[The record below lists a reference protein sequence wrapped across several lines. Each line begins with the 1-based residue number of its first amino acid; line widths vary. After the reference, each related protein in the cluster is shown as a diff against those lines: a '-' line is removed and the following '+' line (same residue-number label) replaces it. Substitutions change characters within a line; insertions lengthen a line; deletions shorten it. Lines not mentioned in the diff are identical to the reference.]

1 MATDP
6 DEGGANIAYAITL
19 ADFIKNGKSQAATE
33 VFSIDEDT
41 GRITTNQLL
50 TNYVKGYFDL
60 TITATDTDTGL
71 FATALARVKS
81 SLFFFNLLNY
91 ACRTFCLP
99 NRQHNCYVIISITMF
114 SGSRLAFLEPQSN
127 RSQHKTNGALVHS
140 NSSVIQLL
148 LYDVITGEYGF
159 IKWCFIR
166 SGFSNGSS
174 KARFCML
181 ILHDWP
187 LVSFEVVHHP
197 CTLFLKTLPIFS
209 KNKATLDKISYASD

>member
-1 MATDP
+1 MPSNQPILFFLFLSAVPRNTPVDTSILQIVATDP

-81 SLFFFNLLNY
+81 SLFFNLLNY

-99 NRQHNCYVIISITMF
+99 NRQHNCYVIIFHYHVYRITLGL
-114 SGSRLAFLEPQSN
+114 S
-127 RSQHKTNGALVHS
+127 
-140 NSSVIQLL
+140 
-148 LYDVITGEYGF
+148 
-159 IKWCFIR
+159 
-166 SGFSNGSS
+166 
-174 KARFCML
+174 
-181 ILHDWP
+181 
-187 LVSFEVVHHP
+187 
-197 CTLFLKTLPIFS
+197 
-209 KNKATLDKISYASD
+209 